1 MSAQGSQLAQVR
13 PSGTS
18 ASAVFTATIPT
29 EVTRV
34 FISYTTGSA
43 AAFSLYHDDDGT
55 TYDQT
60 TALFYGV
67 SVAANTTTEFQ
78 CNPGAGIQMR
88 AGGALAVQTDT
99 GNALTFSIYGIT
111 AEVE

>member
-1 MSAQGSQLAQVR
+1 MSARGSQLAQVR

-18 ASAVFTATIPT
+18 ASAAFTATIPT
-29 EVTRV
+29 EVTRI
-34 FISYTTGSA
+34 FITNTTGSA

-55 TYDQT
+55 TFDQT
-60 TALFYGV
+60 TALFFGV
-67 SVAANTTTEFQ
+67 SVTANTTTEFQ
-78 CNPGAGIQMR
+78 CDPGAGIQMR

-99 GNALTFSIYGIT
+99 GSALTFSIYGIT